1 MTYIYIYI
9 YIYIFSNF
17 KKEVFY
23 RSDPYKNQI

>member
-9 YIYIFSNF
+9 YILSNF